1 MQDKLTIPE
10 NIIVARF
17 DSESDTVYNYRVNYI
32 NNNINNNINNK
43 SMIHLIKNSKI
54 LANIKFKKC
63 KYDPKIYNSMK
74 DFL

>member
-32 NNNINNNINNK
+32 NNNINNI

>member
-17 DSESDTVYNYRVNYI
+17 DNESDMIYNYRVNYI
-32 NNNINNNINNK
+32 NNNINNK
-43 SMIHLIKNSKI
+43 SMILLIKNSKI

>member
-17 DSESDTVYNYRVNYI
+17 DNESDMIYNYRVNY
-32 NNNINNNINNK
+32 INNNINNK